1 MHRQPMYG
9 GATVRRMDVR
19 PLTEPTFFVLAALAD
34 QPRHG
39 YGVIAEVEELSGGRV
54 TLRVGT
60 LYGVLDRLVAE
71 GRVEPDR
78 EEVHAGR
85 VRRYHRLTAAGR
97 QALEQELARQESNA
111 RAVRTRLAARPA

>member
-1 MHRQPMYG
+1 MHR
-9 GATVRRMDVR
+9 GASVPHVDAR
-19 PLTEPTFFVLAALAD
+19 PLTEPTFLVLAALAD
-34 QPRHG
+34 RPRHG
-39 YGVIAEVEELSGGRV
+39 YGVIGEVEGLSGGRV

-85 VRRYHRLTAAGR
+85 VRRYYRLTAAGR
-97 QALEQELARQESNA
+97 QALEGELARQESNA
-111 RAVRTRLAARPA
+111 RAVRARLAVRPA

>member
-1 MHRQPMYG
+1 
-9 GATVRRMDVR
+9 MDTR
-19 PLTEPTFFVLAALAD
+19 PLTEPTFLVLAALAD

-39 YGVIAEVEELSGGRV
+39 YGVIGEVEALSGGRV

-97 QALEQELARQESNA
+97 QALEAELARQESNA
-111 RAVRTRLAARPA
+111 RAVRARLSVRPA

>member
-1 MHRQPMYG
+1 M
-9 GATVRRMDVR
+9 AAR
-19 PLTEPTFFVLAALAD
+19 PLTEPAFFVLAALSD

-39 YGVIAEVEELSGGRV
+39 YGVIGEVQELSGGRV

-78 EEVHAGR
+78 EETHAGR
-85 VRRYHRLTAAGR
+85 VRRYYRLTGAGHA
-97 QALEQELARQESNA
+97 ALEDEVARQEANA
-111 RAVRTRLAARPA
+111 RAARARLAARPS

>member
-1 MHRQPMYG
+1 
-9 GATVRRMDVR
+9 MDVR

-39 YGVIAEVEELSGGRV
+39 YGVIGEVQGLSGGRV

-71 GRVEPDR
+71 GQVALDR

-85 VRRYHRLTAAGR
+85 LRRYFRLTDAGR
-97 QALEQELARQESNA
+97 LALETEVARQEANA
-111 RAVRTRLAARPA
+111 RAARARLAVRPA

>member
-1 MHRQPMYG
+1 
-9 GATVRRMDVR
+9 MDVR

-34 QPRHG
+34 RPRHG
-39 YGVIAEVEELSGGRV
+39 YGVIAEVQGLSGGRV

-71 GRVEPDR
+71 GQVTPDR

-85 VRRYHRLTAAGR
+85 LRRYFRLTDAGR
-97 QALEQELARQESNA
+97 LALEAEVARQEANA
-111 RAVRTRLAARPA
+111 RAARARLAVRPA

>member
-1 MHRQPMYG
+1 MAP
-9 GATVRRMDVR
+9 R
-19 PLTEPTFFVLAALAD
+19 PLTEPAFFVLAALSD

-39 YGVIAEVEELSGGRV
+39 YGVIGEVEGLSGGRV
-54 TLRVGT
+54 ILRVGT

-85 VRRYHRLTAAGR
+85 VRRYYRLTGGGR
-97 QALEQELARQESNA
+97 QALEVEVARQEANA
-111 RAVRTRLAARPA
+111 RAARTRLSVRPA